1 MHYITPALFY
11 CQTRQSVLL
20 YIDIIMQ
27 SLRGRATAPAPH
39 IFGEVAAVAE
49 LCEPCVQREVLCGGT
64 AVYVNATHRVNTD
77 AMLLSHFCRIHRADR
92 ACDLGS
98 GCGII
103 PLRWHDAGHRGPALA
118 VELQP
123 DAAALLEKSLAETD
137 PFTGECPGQHITA
150 LCADLRTL
158 QRRDVPFA
166 GRYDLVCC
174 NPPYFTG
181 GAVSPKPGRAE
192 ARHQL
197 TCTTADVARAAAML
211 LKDGGRLCLC
221 GRPSA
226 LAQVMAD
233 CVNTGLQ
240 PKRLRFVRHRPDAAC
255 AASLFLLDCRKAGGV
270 GLILEPDLLMEDGAG
285 NVSAEVQ
292 KIYNLET

>member
-1 MHYITPALFY
+1 MRCTGAF
-11 CQTRQSVLL
+11 S
-20 YIDIIMQ
+20 
-27 SLRGRATAPAPH
+27 
-39 IFGEVAAVAE
+39 GEVAAVAE
-49 LCEPCVQREVLCGGT
+49 LCEAPVQREVLCGGT

-77 AMLLSHFCRIHRADR
+77 AMLLSHFCRIRRADR

-123 DAAALLEKSLAETD
+123 DAVALLEKSLAEAG
-137 PFTGECPGQHITA
+137 PAGECPGQHITA

-158 QRRDVPFA
+158 TRRDVPGA

-181 GAVSPKPGRAE
+181 GAVSPRPGRAG

-221 GRPSA
+221 GRPA
-226 LAQVMAD
+226 TLAQTMAD
-233 CVNTGLQ
+233 CVNAGLQ
-240 PKRLRFVRHRPDAAC
+240 PKRLRLVRHRPDAAC
-255 AASLFLLDCRKAGGV
+255 APSLFLLECRKAGGV
-270 GLILEPDLLMEDGAG
+270 GLIIGPELLMEDGAG
-285 NVSAEVQ
+285 NISQEVR
-292 KIYNLET
+292 KIYDPEQ

>member
-1 MHYITPALFY
+1 M
-11 CQTRQSVLL
+11 
-20 YIDIIMQ
+20 
-27 SLRGRATAPAPH
+27 
-39 IFGEVAAVAE
+39 AE
-49 LCEPCVQREVLCGGT
+49 LCESPVQRETLCGGT

-137 PFTGECPGQHITA
+137 PFTGECPGRHITA

-158 QRRDVPFA
+158 QRKDVPFA

-181 GAVSPKPGRAE
+181 GPAAKLTEARREDTCAPAQLFAAAARQLKYGGDFYLVHRPERLAE
-192 ARHQL
+192 AMEVFRL
-197 TCTTADVARAAAML
+197 GREDVER
-211 LKDGGRLCLC
+211 
-221 GRPSA
+221 
-226 LAQVMAD
+226 
-233 CVNTGLQ
+233 
-240 PKRLRFVRHRPDAAC
+240 
-255 AASLFLLDCRKAGGV
+255 LFL
-270 GLILEPDLLMEDGAG
+270 
-285 NVSAEVQ
+285 
-292 KIYNLET
+292 

>member
-1 MHYITPALFY
+1 M
-11 CQTRQSVLL
+11 
-20 YIDIIMQ
+20 
-27 SLRGRATAPAPH
+27 
-39 IFGEVAAVAE
+39 AE
-49 LCEPCVQREVLCGGT
+49 LCEAPVQREVLCGGT

-77 AMLLSHFCRIHRADR
+77 AMLLSHFCRIRRADR

-123 DAAALLEKSLAETD
+123 DAVALLEKSLAEAG
-137 PFTGECPGQHITA
+137 PAGECPGQHITA

-158 QRRDVPFA
+158 TRRDVPGA

-181 GAVSPKPGRAE
+181 GAVSPRPGRAG

-197 TCTTADVARAAAML
+197 TCTTADVARAAALL

-221 GRPSA
+221 GRPA
-226 LAQVMAD
+226 TLAQTMAD
-233 CVNTGLQ
+233 CVNAGLQ
-240 PKRLRFVRHRPDAAC
+240 PKRLRLVRHRPDAAC
-255 AASLFLLDCRKAGGV
+255 APSLFLLECRKAGGV
-270 GLILEPDLLMEDGAG
+270 GLIIGPELLMEDGAG
-285 NVSAEVQ
+285 NISQEVR
-292 KIYNLET
+292 KIYDPEQ

>member
-1 MHYITPALFY
+1 M
-11 CQTRQSVLL
+11 
-20 YIDIIMQ
+20 
-27 SLRGRATAPAPH
+27 
-39 IFGEVAAVAE
+39 AE
-49 LCEPCVQREVLCGGT
+49 LCETPVQREVLCGGT

-137 PFTGECPGQHITA
+137 PATGECPGRHITA

-158 QRRDVPFA
+158 QRKDIPFA

-181 GAVSPKPGRAE
+181 GPISPKPGRAE

-197 TCTTADVARAAAML
+197 TCTTADVTRTAAML

-240 PKRLRFVRHRPDAAC
+240 PKRLRLVRQRADAG
-255 AASLFLLDCRKAGGV
+255 SLPWLFLLDARKAGGV
-270 GLILEPDLLMEDGAG
+270 GLQLLPDLIMESPQGGFSD
-285 NVSAEVQ
+285 EVLE
-292 KIYNLET
+292 IYGKKKPDEE